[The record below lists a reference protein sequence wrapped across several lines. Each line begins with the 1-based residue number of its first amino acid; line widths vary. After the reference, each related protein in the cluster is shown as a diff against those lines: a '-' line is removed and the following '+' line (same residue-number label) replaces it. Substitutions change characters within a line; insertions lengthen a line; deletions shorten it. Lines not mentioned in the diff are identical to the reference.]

1 MMFQNCSQLL
11 HNNLPRLHYGVAVSD
26 VDGDGAFEF
35 FVAGFGCANAV
46 YKWNGTHYLDIA
58 EGMLADS
65 ERLSI
70 GVACADMNSD
80 GREEIYILN
89 TDSFAGRKRFA
100 DRLLQ
105 FHNGQWRDLF
115 MLPENGDALNLTAGR
130 SVACIDREGTERYGF
145 VVANYGGPMRCYELD
160 ENGFLA
166 DVAPYLGLAHTT
178 CGRSLVALPLVTAGM
193 DIFAGNENGANFLFA
208 NQGDGTFQEEGEL
221 RRVQDAYE
229 HARGIAV
236 LDAPGDGRSDIER
249 DARFSLVIG
258 NWEGPHRLLQQDET
272 GAFADSA
279 PLELAFPSRVRTV
292 IAADFDNDGYQEIFF
307 NNIGEPNRLFGWRE
321 GTWIAISIGDAIE
334 PTGLGTGAGVADLD
348 GDGRLELLIAHGES
362 GSEMLTLYQTGGNPD
377 PGRSSANHWL
387 RVLPLTAAGAPAR
400 GSVVTLHTADR
411 IQRRA
416 IDAGSGYLCQME
428 PVAHFGLGSITT
440 VEKLVIRWTDGAM
453 LSILSP
459 AIDALHRV
467 PHPASVEIKS
477 S

>member
-1 MMFQNCSQLL
+1 MFQNCSLLL
-11 HNNLPRLHYGVAVSD
+11 HNNMPRLHYGVAVSD

-35 FVAGFGCANAV
+35 FVAGFGCANAI

-58 EGMLADS
+58 EGILADS

-70 GVACADMNSD
+70 GVACADMDSD

-105 FHNGQWRDLF
+105 FHNGHWHDLF
-115 MLPENGDALNLTAGR
+115 TLPENGDALNLTAGR

-166 DVAPYLGLAHTT
+166 DVAPYIGLARTT
-178 CGRSLVALPLVTAGM
+178 CGRSLLALPLVTAGM

-208 NQGDGTFQEEGEL
+208 NQGDGTFLEEGEM
-221 RRVQDAYE
+221 RCVQDAFE
-229 HARGIAV
+229 HARGVAV
-236 LDAPGDGRSDIER
+236 LDAPGDTSASD
-249 DARFSLVIG
+249 DCDGRFSIVIG
-258 NWEGPHRLLQQDET
+258 NWEGPHRLLQQNEM
-272 GAFADSA
+272 GVFADSA
-279 PLELAFPSRVRTV
+279 PLEMALPSRVRTV

-307 NNIGEPNRLFGWRE
+307 NNIGEPNRLFGWRK
-321 GTWIAISIGDAIE
+321 GRWIAISIGDAIE
-334 PTGLGTGAGVADLD
+334 STGLGTGAGVADLD

-362 GSEMLTLYQTGGNPD
+362 GSEALTLYQTRGDPD
-377 PGRSSANHWL
+377 LGLSAGVNHWL

-400 GSVVTLHTADR
+400 GAVVALHTAGR

-428 PVAHFGLGSITT
+428 PVAHFGLGKITD
-440 VEKLVIRWTDGAM
+440 VEKLVIRWTDGAT
-453 LSILSP
+453 LSMDSP
-459 AIDALHRV
+459 AVDTLHRI
-467 PHPASVEIKS
+467 PHPTSVEIKTN
-477 S
+477 